1 LKLPSAKTPSVPV
14 GPPLVHQPDY
24 RFAAWCR
31 RQYGINRGIYNTI
44 DDALY
49 RFGLKDIATRRKTI
63 VSFLDEVYQ
72 SGKCREKDRVKFG
85 KGMLMAT
92 LHQYLR
98 DSFQFVE
105 MR

>member
-1 LKLPSAKTPSVPV
+1 
-14 GPPLVHQPDY
+14 VHQPDY

-49 RFGLKDIATRRKTI
+49 RFGLKDIVTRRNTI

-85 KGMLMAT
+85 KGMLMAI

-98 DSFQFVE
+98 DSFPIC
-105 MR
+105 

>member
-1 LKLPSAKTPSVPV
+1 MKIQSAKIPQAPARTH
-14 GPPLVHQPDY
+14 LVHQPDY

-49 RFGLKDIATRRKTI
+49 RFGLKDIVTRRRTI
-63 VSFLDEVYQ
+63 VSFLDEIYQ

-98 DSFQFVE
+98 DSFPIC
-105 MR
+105 

>member
-1 LKLPSAKTPSVPV
+1 MKLPSAKIPLVPV
-14 GPPLVHQPDY
+14 GPHLVHQPDY

-49 RFGLKDIATRRKTI
+49 RFGLKDIVTRRNTI
-63 VSFLDEVYQ
+63 VSFLDEIYQ

-98 DSFQFVE
+98 DSFPIC
-105 MR
+105 